1 MSQNTSYGA
10 VASGLRAR
18 PSLTFL
24 KTLFRPMWVILGLLT
39 ALSISVFVVLLINQ
53 LNFPLNLEE
62 MEGTILQHVR
72 RLAAGLPIYVQPS
85 PEFVPLAYNPLYYLI
100 SIPFGWVFGL
110 NLTALR
116 LLATLALV
124 GCGVLMYFIVARHA
138 ESKRWGLVA
147 AGLFAASYRAMDAYL
162 NGVHADSWFLFT
174 VLLGSYVIDLNRS
187 RRWNITG
194 FLVLVSA
201 FWFKQHGA
209 LFVVGGV
216 LYLTW
221 REGIKSSLVYWI
233 LAAILGPFLYWFIAP
248 IFLGDYMRYFTLDVP
263 GSWSVLRLS
272 TIFRIIEHVLRW
284 FPILAVMSVVE
295 LLGKVWRDYHR
306 LSIWHVQLLF
316 AVMSGFMGVMDP
328 GSSDNIFA
336 AMDTFFILMG
346 VLGLYRLFTR
356 PNTVYRLF
364 ALAVLSLCFVFLAY
378 NPLNFVVSPA
388 AHEKYDEFVGFL
400 KSLDGTVYAPQLG
413 QLDRGFELYPTLNWV
428 AIEDLVRG
436 PDHTVTDDPLTREL
450 LDPLINPTGTTY
462 VLTNIQ
468 LERDRLLL
476 FLTDY
481 YVLETDLGNRFEPL
495 SALEHRFS
503 IGWPRYLYRY
513 EPS

>member
-1 MSQNTSYGA
+1 
-10 VASGLRAR
+10 
-18 PSLTFL
+18 
-24 KTLFRPMWVILGLLT
+24 
-39 ALSISVFVVLLINQ
+39 
-53 LNFPLNLEE
+53 
-62 MEGTILQHVR
+62 
-72 RLAAGLPIYVQPS
+72 
-85 PEFVPLAYNPLYYLI
+85 
-100 SIPFGWVFGL
+100 
-110 NLTALR
+110 
-116 LLATLALV
+116 
-124 GCGVLMYFIVARHA
+124 
-138 ESKRWGLVA
+138 
-147 AGLFAASYRAMDAYL
+147 
-162 NGVHADSWFLFT
+162 
-174 VLLGSYVIDLNRS
+174 
-187 RRWNITG
+187 
-194 FLVLVSA
+194 
-201 FWFKQHGA
+201 